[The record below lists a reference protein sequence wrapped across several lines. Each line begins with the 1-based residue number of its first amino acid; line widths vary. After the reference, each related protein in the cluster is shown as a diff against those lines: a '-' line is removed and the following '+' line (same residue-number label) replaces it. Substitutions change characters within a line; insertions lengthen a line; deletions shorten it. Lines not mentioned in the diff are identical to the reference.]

1 MVLLIGENLSKY
13 VTVSTK
19 IPQELKEKMKQL
31 EIKPSKLLRKAIE
44 DEIKRREA
52 KKLKEAI
59 EKLKPVLNKV
69 SVEEIVKGIR
79 EDRERR

>member
-1 MVLLIGENLSKY
+1 
-13 VTVSTK
+13 
-19 IPQELKEKMKQL
+19 MKQL

-44 DEIKRREA
+44 DEIRRREV